1 MKSAKKYD
9 IGDLKRMTPEQ
20 RAALYENARRGLTEG
35 GKEVID
41 LLDSSGLPLSA
52 GGMTISDPTFLRMEE
67 IVWSVAGRKA
77 AIVATEEGLPALAG
91 VEPLFTAEQL
101 RTRADSTMSIIRI
114 CDREHVLLQAD
125 SRNAYF
131 HRSCVTD
138 RHRICMRWHRGSD
151 YQ

>member
-41 LLDSSGLPLSA
+41 LPDSSGLPLSA
-52 GGMTISDPTFLRMEE
+52 GGMTTSDPTFLRMEE
-67 IVWSVAGRKA
+67 LVWSVAGRKA

-91 VEPLFTAEQL
+91 VEPLFTAEL
-101 RTRADSTMSIIRI
+101 GERYHPHDGGTM
-114 CDREHVLLQAD
+114 
-125 SRNAYF
+125 NA
-131 HRSCVTD
+131 
-138 RHRICMRWHRGSD
+138 G
-151 YQ
+151 

>member
-1 MKSAKKYD
+1 MKSAKKCD

-20 RAALYENARRGLTEG
+20 RAALYENARRSLTEG

-52 GGMTISDPTFLRMEE
+52 D
-67 IVWSVAGRKA
+67 
-77 AIVATEEGLPALAG
+77 
-91 VEPLFTAEQL
+91 
-101 RTRADSTMSIIRI
+101 
-114 CDREHVLLQAD
+114 
-125 SRNAYF
+125 AYF

-151 YQ
+151 YL